1 VSTVQNY
8 KTHLGKSGVDQ
19 MLLVPAEFQHL
30 VWWLFPSQ
38 VQSELQHLKHIT
50 FELLDE
56 LTENS

>member
-1 VSTVQNY
+1 
-8 KTHLGKSGVDQ
+8 

-56 LTENS
+56 LTEFS